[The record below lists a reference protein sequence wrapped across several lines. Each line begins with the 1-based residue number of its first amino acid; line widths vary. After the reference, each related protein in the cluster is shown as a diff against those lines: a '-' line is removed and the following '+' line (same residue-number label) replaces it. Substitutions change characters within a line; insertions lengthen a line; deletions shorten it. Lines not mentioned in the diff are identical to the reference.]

1 MAFRFR
7 LAPVLR
13 LRKRV
18 EDVRKLGLAAAA
30 RERDAAARRRE
41 ALARHT
47 ATCRDTLFVTG
58 QDGATGG
65 ALRSL
70 ADAVDESSR
79 WTAVAADRLATE
91 ESRVVAA
98 RDDLTKAAL
107 ERRTIERL
115 AEIGRALYEQESRE
129 AEQRQLDDLASVY
142 HRWRQAEER
151 P

>member
-30 RERDAAARRRE
+30 RTRDAAARRRGE
-41 ALARHT
+41 LERHT

-58 QDGATGG
+58 RAGATGG

-70 ADAVDESSR
+70 ADAVDASSR
-79 WTAVAADRLATE
+79 WTAAAGERLASE

-98 RDDLTKAAL
+98 RKDLTKAAQ

-115 AEIGRALYEQESRE
+115 GEIGRALWERESRGV
-129 AEQRQLDDLASVY
+129 EQRQLDDLAAVY
-142 HRWRQAEER
+142 HRWRQVEER
-151 P
+151 S

>member
-18 EDVRKLGLAAAA
+18 EDARKLGLAAAA
-30 RERDAAARRRE
+30 RTRDTAARRRDE
-41 ALARHT
+41 LERHT

-58 QDGATGG
+58 QEGATGG

-70 ADAVDESSR
+70 ADAVDASSR
-79 WTAVAADRLATE
+79 WTAAAGERLASE

-98 RDDLTKAAL
+98 REDLTKAAQ

-115 AEIGRALYEQESRE
+115 GEIGRALWERESRE
-129 AEQRQLDDLASVY
+129 VEQRQLDDLASVY

-151 P
+151 S